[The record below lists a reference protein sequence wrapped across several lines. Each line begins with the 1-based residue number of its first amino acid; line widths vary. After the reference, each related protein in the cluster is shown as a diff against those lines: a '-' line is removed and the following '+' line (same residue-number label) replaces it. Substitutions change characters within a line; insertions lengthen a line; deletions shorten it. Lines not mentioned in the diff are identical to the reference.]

1 MNTNAQDTASDATSP
16 NDWWR
21 EQRGLY
27 SHGEHRPE
35 GSFVGIMAAYGAT
48 AVGLGL
54 LIRRSGRLPREVS
67 AKDLALLSVGTFKL
81 SRLLAKDPVTS
92 PLRMPF
98 TTFSGTSGEAELAE
112 DVRGTGPRKA
122 IGELVTCPFCVGMWV
137 ATGFGAGIVLAPQA
151 TRLIASVF
159 ATLAASDV
167 LQLAYAALEE
177 NVTG

>member
-1 MNTNAQDTASDATSP
+1 MDVQAAAQKATSP
-16 NDWWR
+16 SERWS
-21 EQRGLY
+21 EQRALY

-35 GSFVGIMAAYGAT
+35 GSFTAIMAAYGVT
-48 AVGLGL
+48 AAGLGL
-54 LIRRSGRLPREVS
+54 LIRRSGRLPERVS
-67 AKDLALLSVGTFKL
+67 VRDLALLSVGTFKL

-112 DVRGTGPRKA
+112 EVRGTGPRKA

-167 LQLAYAALEE
+167 LQFAYAALEE
-177 NVTG
+177 TVTG